1 MLIFLWKYSLRQ
13 AKAKVTYEKK
23 ASVPRPFEPSNYTTR
38 YVAFKLAYLGQRY
51 NGFEHHANNN
61 TPLPT
66 VEEELWKAFA
76 KARLI
81 STKHS
86 EEFASRKTR
95 VAVVDWEGTEFSK
108 CGRTDKGVSAFG
120 QVIGLRVRSNR
131 PLIREPEEV
140 LVADQEQDESNTKSR
155 DTENDV
161 DAVSESEAS
170 SPFDD
175 VADEIDYPRVLNRL
189 LPTDI
194 RILAWC
200 HTPPPEFSARFSC
213 RERRYKYFFTNPA
226 FSPETKGAGMRE
238 DGEGW
243 LDIEA
248 MRRAAK
254 SYVGLYDFR
263 NFCKVDGSK
272 QLSNFERRI
281 FYAEIEEA
289 GNSPSF
295 TQSLD
300 KSLASSVKTSS
311 RHEMTSTDTPKV
323 YTFTLHGS
331 AFLWHQ
337 VRHMVAILFLIG
349 QGLEPESLV
358 DDLLDPKKY
367 PGRPVYDLANDAPL
381 VLWDC
386 IFPAKGTET
395 GISSG
400 PDSLNW
406 VYACED
412 QDGVTANKPRR
423 ASLVDD
429 IWRVWRERKI
439 AETLA
444 AGLLDVITEH
454 RMAASHGRKISP
466 NDSAMSSGKGQSQR
480 IFDGGD
486 YGRLMGKYLPVHRK
500 EIMDTPDYINE
511 RYRVRKGIPD
521 PIVDPEEG
529 VESKLAAS

>member
-1 MLIFLWKYSLRQ
+1 M
-13 AKAKVTYEKK
+13 
-23 ASVPRPFEPSNYTTR
+23 
-38 YVAFKLAYLGQRY
+38 AYLGQRY
-51 NGFEHHANNN
+51 NGFEHHANNT

-66 VEEELWKAFA
+66 IEEELWKAFA
-76 KARLI
+76 KTRLI
-81 STKHS
+81 KTKHS
-86 EEFASRKTR
+86 EDFANRKTKL
-95 VAVVDWEGTEFSK
+95 AVVDWEGTDFSK

-120 QVIGLRVRSNR
+120 QVIGLRLRSNR
-131 PLIREPEEV
+131 PLPQRSDNG
-140 LVADQEQDESNTKSR
+140 LATDQELDSLNAR
-155 DTENDV
+155 DSQGSDM
-161 DAVSESEAS
+161 DASSGSEAAR
-170 SPFDD
+170 PFDD

-189 LPTDI
+189 LPPDI

-200 HTPPPEFSARFSC
+200 PSPLPDFSARFSC

-226 FSPETKGAGMRE
+226 FSPETSGAGMRQ

-254 SYVGLYDFR
+254 SYVGLHDFR

-272 QLSNFERRI
+272 QITNFERRI
-281 FYAEIEEA
+281 FHAHIEEA
-289 GNSPSF
+289 EDSPSF
-295 TQSLD
+295 TCSAG
-300 KSLASSVKTSS
+300 KSRVSVKDS
-311 RHEMTSTDTPKV
+311 RDSEMTSPGAPKV

-358 DDLLDPKKY
+358 LDLLDPKKY
-367 PGRPVYDLANDAPL
+367 PGRPMYDLASDAPL

-386 IFPAKGTET
+386 LFPEGGESET
-395 GISSG
+395 SAG
-400 PDSLNW
+400 PDSLDW

-412 QDGVTANKPRR
+412 QSGVTINKPRR
-423 ASLVDD
+423 TSLVDD

-454 RMAASHGRKISP
+454 RVAASNRCSMSP
-466 NDSAMSSGKGQSQR
+466 DLSTVSGSSKSQSQR

-486 YGRLMGKYLPVHRK
+486 YGRLMGKYLPVHQK
-500 EIMDTPDYINE
+500 PTMEVPDFINK
-511 RYRVRKGIPD
+511 RYRLRKGIPH
-521 PIVDPEEG
+521 PIDRSEEG
-529 VESKLAAS
+529 VKSELATN